1 MEKYRIYEKCFGK
14 YKLITDKATKEQ
26 ADNYKSNN
34 RVLIIKQL
42 EDRDEPYKLMMEE
55 FKKKDEEE
63 EFER

>member
-1 MEKYRIYEKCFGK
+1 MEKYRIYERIDGL
-14 YKLITDKATKEQ
+14 YRLVIDNATKEL

-42 EDRDEPYKLMMEE
+42 KDRDETYKLMMEE

-63 EFER
+63 LER